1 MTVMET
7 LGPLTLYVHFTW
19 GQFCLFCNF
28 QAIRNWNS
36 MTHFTKVKQA
46 TSAANLQLVLQA
58 NIDSAGKGM
67 LLTWSTTGQI
77 IWGLTLEM
85 AGRIALEAT
94 KVTKS
99 WKQIK
104 IKDKLE
110 GKIFTKF
117 RKSCRPVVFGQEG
130 VFTIKRMTVLKFFRA
145 IVKGTFRALLTIGE

>member
-36 MTHFTKVKQA
+36 MTHFT
-46 TSAANLQLVLQA
+46 
-58 NIDSAGKGM
+58 KGM

>member
-1 MTVMET
+1 
-7 LGPLTLYVHFTW
+7 
-19 GQFCLFCNF
+19 
-28 QAIRNWNS
+28 
-36 MTHFTKVKQA
+36 
-46 TSAANLQLVLQA
+46 
-58 NIDSAGKGM
+58 M

-145 IVKGTFRALLTIGE
+145 IVKGTFRALLTIGEWLKSIAIYMQTCMILSRDDECMYISIYGDINIWDFVFAVHIYIHT